1 MIKHKQGTL
10 HMRWSTIPRFLPAVI
25 VPAGMLFTLC
35 CSRDQGNRTSAVPIA
50 PAPLPAGGVPGG
62 MPMGAPL
69 GGPTGMPQGAMP
81 DGHLPEPPG
90 PMAKNA
96 LKWTLPRGWTRTAG
110 SGMRF
115 ATLTPP
121 GPGNAVLSV
130 VMLPGAAG
138 TELANV
144 NRWRGQIALPPLDL
158 RALGTA
164 RQTVQCKAGT
174 VAVYDFTG
182 EGEVRMV
189 TGILATH
196 DGDTWF
202 LKLIGDKDRVSKA
215 KPAFMKYLETLHL

>member
-1 MIKHKQGTL
+1 
-10 HMRWSTIPRFLPAVI
+10 
-25 VPAGMLFTLC
+25 
-35 CSRDQGNRTSAVPIA
+35 
-50 PAPLPAGGVPGG
+50 
-62 MPMGAPL
+62 MGAPM
-69 GGPTGMPQGAMP
+69 GGPTGMPEGAMP

-96 LKWTLPRGWTRTAG
+96 LKWTLPKGWTRTAG

-115 ATLTPP
+115 ATLIPP
-121 GPGNAVLSV
+121 GPGKAEISV
-130 VMLPGAAG
+130 VMLPGAAE

-144 NRWRGQIALPPLDL
+144 NRWRGEIALPPLDL
-158 RALGTA
+158 GALGTA

-189 TGILATH
+189 TGILAIH

-202 LKLIGDKDRVSKA
+202 LKLMGDTDRVSKA
-215 KPAFMKYLETLHL
+215 KPAFMKYLATLHL

>member
-1 MIKHKQGTL
+1 MINRKAGNLHRNWFTL
-10 HMRWSTIPRFLPAVI
+10 PWFIPAI
-25 VPAGMLFTLC
+25 VLPAGMLFTLG
-35 CSRDQGNRTSAVPIA
+35 CSRDQANRKSEVPIV
-50 PAPLPAGGVPGG
+50 PTPLPAGGVPGG
-62 MPMGAPL
+62 MPMGAPM
-69 GGPTGMPQGAMP
+69 GGPTGMPEGAMP
-81 DGHLPEPPG
+81 DGHLPEPPR
-90 PMAKNA
+90 PMSKNA
-96 LKWTLPRGWTRTAG
+96 LKWTLPKGWTRTAG

-121 GPGNAVLSV
+121 GPGKAELSV

-144 NRWRGQIALPPLDL
+144 NRWRGQIGLPPLDL
-158 RALGTA
+158 GALGTA
-164 RQTVQCKAGT
+164 RQTVNSKAGT

-182 EGEVRMV
+182 EGQVHMV

-202 LKLIGDKDRVSKA
+202 LKLMGDTDPVSRA

>member
-1 MIKHKQGTL
+1 MINRKAGNPHRKRFTL
-10 HMRWSTIPRFLPAVI
+10 PWLIPAIV
-25 VPAGMLFTLC
+25 VPAGMLFTLGC
-35 CSRDQGNRTSAVPIA
+35 NREKDNRTNKVEIA
-50 PAPLPAGGVPGG
+50 PAAQPAGGTPGG

-69 GGPTGMPQGAMP
+69 GGPTGMPEGAMP
-81 DGHLPEPPG
+81 DGHLPKPPG

-96 LKWTLPRGWTRTAG
+96 LKWTLPKGWTRTAG
-110 SGMRF
+110 RGMRF

-121 GPGNAVLSV
+121 GQGKAEISV

-144 NRWRGQIALPPLDL
+144 NRWRGQIALQPLDL

-182 EGEVRMV
+182 EGGLRMV

-202 LKLIGDKDRVSKA
+202 LKLMGDTDRVSKA
-215 KPAFMKYLETLHL
+215 KPAFMKYLGTLYL

>member
-1 MIKHKQGTL
+1 MINHKQGTPL
-10 HMRWSTIPRFLPAVI
+10 MGWSFIPALL

-35 CSRDQGNRTSAVPIA
+35 CSRDQANRTSEVPIA
-50 PAPLPAGGVPGG
+50 PAPHPAGGVPGG
-62 MPMGAPL
+62 MPMGAPM
-69 GGPTGMPQGAMP
+69 GGPTGMPEGAMP
-81 DGHLPEPPG
+81 NGHLPQPPG
-90 PMAKNA
+90 RMAKNA
-96 LKWTLPRGWTRTAG
+96 LKWTLPKGWTRTAG

-115 ATLTPP
+115 ATLMAP
-121 GPGNAVLSV
+121 GPGKAEISV